1 MWCGEGSIILRHRR
15 KEVDSMTSSMDRN
28 KKIAYRFIDE
38 CWNGG
43 DLATVPDVIAVHCRY
58 HDPVFPHMTAGVES
72 MQHHIQRS
80 RRAFPDM
87 KFTIT
92 DTIAER
98 DEVVLHWT
106 ASGTHQGEFLGVPAT
121 HQKALIAGT
130 SIYRMEDGKIAE
142 EWVNW
147 NLMSLMEQLGVK
159 TPAGQPVGSRS
170 HVGWE

>member
-1 MWCGEGSIILRHRR
+1 MTSL
-15 KEVDSMTSSMDRN
+15 VDSN
-28 KKIAYRFIDE
+28 KRLAYRFIDE

-43 DLATVPDVIAVHCRY
+43 DLATVPELIAGHCHY
-58 HDPVFPHMTAGVES
+58 HDPVFPHMVAGVES

-92 DTIAER
+92 DTIAEGN
-98 DEVVLHWT
+98 EVVLHWT
-106 ASGTHQGEFLGVPAT
+106 ASGTHRGEFLGIAPT
-121 HQKALIAGT
+121 KQNALISGT
-130 SIYRMEDGKIAE
+130 SIYRIENGKIAE

-147 NLMSLMEQLGVK
+147 NLMSLMAQLGVK
-159 TPAGQPVGSRS
+159 TAPDLLARS